1 MHTYSG
7 YENKVKDNLEKT
19 VENNGMQD
27 LIFEITVPTE
37 EVAEIRNGK
46 RVTYQRKTFPGYVLV
61 KMIIT
66 SESWYVVRNTRG
78 VTGFVGPESKPV
90 ALSPEEVEL
99 MLNSQS
105 MESKCSIAVGEEV
118 RILSGP
124 LENFTGTVEEIDP
137 RQAAREGED
146 VPRPRNAGG
155 GRHGSGAEAGLST
168 GQHLTR
174 FPSGRYVKNRA
185 AITTIV

>member
-1 MHTYSG
+1 
-7 YENKVKDNLEKT
+7 
-19 VENNGMQD
+19 
-27 LIFEITVPTE
+27 
-37 EVAEIRNGK
+37 
-46 RVTYQRKTFPGYVLV
+46 
-61 KMIIT
+61 
-66 SESWYVVRNTRG
+66 
-78 VTGFVGPESKPV
+78 
-90 ALSPEEVEL
+90 

-124 LENFTGTVEEIDP
+124 LENFTGTVEEIDAI
-137 RQAAREGED
+137 RARAAREGED

-174 FPSGRYVKNRA
+174 FPAVGG
-185 AITTIV
+185 T